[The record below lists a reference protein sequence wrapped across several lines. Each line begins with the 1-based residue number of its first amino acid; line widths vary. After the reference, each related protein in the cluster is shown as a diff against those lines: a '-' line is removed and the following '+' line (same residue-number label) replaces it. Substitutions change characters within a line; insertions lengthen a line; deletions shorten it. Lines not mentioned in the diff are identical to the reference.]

1 MAECANGNGMCAA
14 FALDTKVIGHRGS
27 AAYAPENTLAGLR
40 EALRRGCRWVELD
53 VRLSRDGV
61 PVLMHDPELERTTS
75 GRGSVGDHDA
85 GALAGLDAGKWFGD
99 AYSGERLPRLDE
111 ALKLL
116 GELGMRVVIEIKAG
130 DGRERETARIVG
142 EILKT
147 DERLRAPVRIV
158 SSFSEQVLETLR
170 EVAPDMPRA
179 LLTRRLEGDWLG
191 TLRRLGCAAVHVRHD
206 ALTPAAIEAA
216 KRQGFKVLAFTVNS
230 PDRARELFSFGV
242 DAVITDVPDRIAE
255 VAASQ

>member
-1 MAECANGNGMCAA
+1 MTGGANENRIGET

-27 AAYAPENTLAGLR
+27 AAYAPENTLAGFR

-61 PVLMHDPELERTTS
+61 PVLMHDPGLERTTS
-75 GRGSVGDHDA
+75 GHGSVGEHDA
-85 GALAGLDAGKWFGD
+85 GALAGLDAGRWFGA

-111 ALKLL
+111 ALRLL
-116 GELGMRVVIEIKAG
+116 GDLGMRVVIEIKGG

-142 EILKT
+142 EMLRR

-158 SSFSEQVLETLR
+158 SSFSEQVLEAMR
-170 EVAPDMPRA
+170 EVAPEMPRA

-191 TLRRLGCAAVHVRHD
+191 TLRRLGCAAVHARHD
-206 ALTPAAIEAA
+206 ALTPEAIEAA
-216 KRQGFKVLAFTVNS
+216 KREGFKVLAFTVNS
-230 PDRARELFSFGV
+230 PDRARELLSFGV
-242 DAVITDVPDRIAE
+242 DAVITDVPDRIA
-255 VAASQ
+255 AALATQ